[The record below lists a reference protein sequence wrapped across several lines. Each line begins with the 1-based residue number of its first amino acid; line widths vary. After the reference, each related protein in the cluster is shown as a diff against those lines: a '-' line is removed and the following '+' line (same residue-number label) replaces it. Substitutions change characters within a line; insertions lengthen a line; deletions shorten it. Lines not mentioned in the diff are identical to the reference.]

1 MTGQV
6 LDFNQAKRQG
16 ETSQRVT
23 VDADDIRQRLN
34 DDARSFVQW
43 LYSGRALVTKGEAR
57 IGNVYGEPGAS
68 LSICLDGK
76 DAGLWHDHATEQGG
90 DLISLYRASM
100 GYTGNSNFILS
111 LKEIAKEYFNDPI
124 EVEKSQWQPSAMER
138 IEQKKAKLGDK
149 PRADMLELGAPVST
163 FRYYDTRGNVISSV
177 VRYEP
182 DGTREN
188 KTFRPYCYRTVDGVT
203 KWIQGTPD
211 LRPLYRIP
219 EIALASTIVLTEGEG
234 KADALAKIGIE
245 ATSAMQGANAPIE
258 KTDWSPLY
266 GKTVIVWPD
275 NDEPGKKYASAVS
288 KHLTALGVIVKVVTP
303 PAAKPVK
310 WDASDC
316 IAEGEDPTIIINS
329 AIALPAQPKPR
340 IRLLKVSELENLAPP
355 SWLIADVITE
365 FGLSMIW
372 GRSGSLK
379 SFIALDMALC
389 IATGQE
395 WHGKKVKPG
404 RVIYLAAEGSHGLA
418 GRAIGWRKTRGRDLP
433 EPNFELIPHGLTLVK
448 EDDMTALIEAL
459 QADSQP
465 IAFIVVDTM
474 SRTFGGGNP
483 NQPADMNLYVTAA
496 DRLREAINT
505 HVMVV
510 HHGGKD
516 TDKNELGNEGL
527 RNASDTVIHV
537 RRKQELVELINEA
550 PKGKQKDAEEFKP
563 ITLRPVKVAF
573 DQAGVEKQ
581 TLILNLEETAQGDD
595 DDTQRGA
602 APKLGRVEKSVLDAL
617 TKAAGEPLGLT
628 RLALMTGAQK
638 GTLHTTT
645 KNLEAKNL
653 IQKVRSGDNT
663 RDEWI
668 KM

>member
-1 MTGQV
+1 LTGQV
-6 LDFNQAKRQG
+6 LDFNQAKQQG
-16 ETSQRVT
+16 EASQRVT
-23 VDADDIRQRLN
+23 VDADDIRQRLS
-34 DDARSFVQW
+34 DDVRSFVQW
-43 LYSGRALVTKGEAR
+43 LYSGRALVTKTEAR
-57 IGNVYGEPGAS
+57 IGNVFGEPGAS
-68 LSICLDGK
+68 LSICLQGK

-90 DLISLYRASM
+90 DLIALYRACM

-111 LKEIAKEYFNDPI
+111 LKEIAKEYFNDPV

-149 PRADMLELGAPVST
+149 PRADMLELGAPVAT
-163 FRYYDTRGNVISSV
+163 YRYYDTRGNVTASV

-182 DGTREN
+182 DGTRES
-188 KTFRPYCYRTVDGVT
+188 KTFRPYCYRKVDGAT

-219 EIALASTIVLTEGEG
+219 EISLASTIVLTEGEG

-245 ATSAMQGANAPIE
+245 STSAMQGANAPIE

-275 NDEPGKKYASAVS
+275 NDDPGKKYAAAVS
-288 KHLTALGVIVKVVTP
+288 KHLTALGVAVKLITP
-303 PAAKPVK
+303 PESKPAK
-310 WDASDC
+310 WDAFDC
-316 IAEGEDPTIIINS
+316 VAEGDDPTVIINS
-329 AIALPAQPKPR
+329 AASLPAQPKPR
-340 IRLLKVSELENLAPP
+340 IKLLKVSELENLAPP
-355 SWLIADVITE
+355 SWLIGDVITE

-379 SFIALDMALC
+379 SFIALDMAMC

-395 WHGKKVKPG
+395 WHGKAVKAG

-459 QADSQP
+459 TADHRP
-465 IAFIVVDTM
+465 ISFVVVDTM

-496 DRLREAINT
+496 DRLREATNS

-573 DQAGVEKQ
+573 EQAGVEKQ
-581 TLILNLEETAQGDD
+581 TLILNLEETTQDD
-595 DDTQRGA
+595 EEVQRDSS
-602 APKLGRVEKSVLDAL
+602 PRLGKVEKAVMKALADAN
-617 TKAAGEPLGLT
+617 GSPLAMT
-628 RLALMTGAQK
+628 RLTLMTRSSK
-638 GTLHTTT
+638 GTLYTTT
-645 KNLEAKNL
+645 KNMEDKNL
-653 IQKVRSGDNT
+653 IRKIRSPDDT
-663 RDEWI
+663 RDEWVLV
-668 KM
+668 